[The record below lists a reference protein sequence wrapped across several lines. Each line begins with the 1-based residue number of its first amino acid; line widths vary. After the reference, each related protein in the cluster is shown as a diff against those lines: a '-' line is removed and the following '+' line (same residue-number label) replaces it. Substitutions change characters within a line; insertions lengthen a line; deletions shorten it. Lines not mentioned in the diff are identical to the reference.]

1 MGLWEALMQTGYK
14 EEVPEY
20 YGWLYMEHCLPH
32 CEVHVDIRS
41 HPVFPNGR
49 PWSMWVIGNDMD
61 EAMENAAHMALSA
74 LCSQRLLETAGMP
87 ISLYP
92 I

>member
-1 MGLWEALMQTGYK
+1 
-14 EEVPEY
+14 
-20 YGWLYMEHCLPH
+20 
-32 CEVHVDIRS
+32 
-41 HPVFPNGR
+41 
-49 PWSMWVIGNDMD
+49 MWVIGNDMD